1 MAGAPRTPF
10 SRPGLVALLPFLWLV
25 LFVLVPLAIVFK
37 ISLAE
42 SVLAR
47 PPYTPL
53 FEWSGEGWPQL
64 RASFANYTLLIEDD
78 VYRRSLWGSLRIA
91 ALGTLAAL
99 AIGLPLAYAMSRAPR
114 RMQGTLLLA
123 VMLPFWTAFL
133 IRIYAWMVL
142 LRNEGLVNLALRA
155 LGITDVPLAM
165 LGTEGAVV
173 LGIAYAYL
181 PFMVLPIYASLERQ
195 DPAVLEAA
203 ADLGAPPAAAFW
215 SVTVPLARPG
225 ILAGCLLVFLPA
237 LGEVVIPDLLGGS
250 GTLMLG
256 RTIWT
261 EFFQNRDWPMAGALT
276 ILLLVVLGGPLLWLQ
291 RQQARLL
298 AQAER

>member
-1 MAGAPRTPF
+1 MAGAPRTPPT
-10 SRPGLVALLPFLWLV
+10 RLGLVVLLPFLWLA
-25 LFVLVPLAIVFK
+25 LFVLLPLAMVFK

-53 FEWSGEGWPQL
+53 FEWGGDGWPQL
-64 RASFANYTLLIEDD
+64 RASFANYALLIEDD

-114 RMQGTLLLA
+114 RMQGALLLA

-142 LRNEGLVNLALRA
+142 LRNEGVVNLALRA
-155 LGITDVPLAM
+155 LGIADAPLAM

-181 PFMVLPIYASLERQ
+181 PFMALPIYASLERQ

-203 ADLGAPPAAAFW
+203 ADLGAPPGAAFW

-261 EFFQNRDWPMAGALT
+261 EFFQNRDWPMASALT
-276 ILLLVVLGGPLLWLQ
+276 ILLLLVLGGPLLWLQ
-291 RQQARLL
+291 RQQTRLL
-298 AQAER
+298 SRSER

>member
-1 MAGAPRTPF
+1 MASAPRTPP
-10 SRPGLVALLPFLWLV
+10 SRPGLVALLPLLWLA
-25 LFVLVPLAIVFK
+25 LFVLLPLAILFK

-64 RASFANYTLLIEDD
+64 RASFASYALLVEDD

-99 AIGLPLAYAMSRAPR
+99 AIGLPLAHAMGRAPR
-114 RMQGTLLLA
+114 RMQGWLLLA

-142 LRNEGLVNLALRA
+142 LRNEGVVNLALRA
-155 LGITDVPLAM
+155 LGIADAPLAM

-181 PFMVLPIYASLERQ
+181 PFMALPIYASLERQ

-203 ADLGAPPAAAFW
+203 ADLGAPPGAAFW

-225 ILAGCLLVFLPA
+225 IVAGCLLVFLPA

-261 EFFQNRDWPMAGALT
+261 EFFQNRDWPMASALT
-276 ILLLVVLGGPLLWLQ
+276 ILLLLVLGGPLLWLQ

-298 AQAER
+298 SRSER